1 MNKLVDITE
10 DLLKENFKTNY
21 LIQVAYEIRFPTDL
35 TIKNKIPEFQGSIKD
50 NFSIYEEGYSF
61 PLTFQPKEDLSNLM
75 NYKFLNENKSVEL
88 YLNNYT
94 IFGLRTKNYPGYK
107 IFLKNFMENVKRFIE
122 ISNVNKITRLGIR
135 YINSIQLEEDFDE
148 SNQLK
153 NKYVISLLDE
163 KYGKEIFDSQRI
175 DLRYHEKEFEIHQQF
190 IFRKNPNNF
199 YELLI
204 DLDNSLK
211 DSIKMDLRDIE
222 DKLNK
227 LHYLIKTKFFEMITD
242 HFLMEL
248 RKEVGD

>member
-1 MNKLVDITE
+1 
-10 DLLKENFKTNY
+10 
-21 LIQVAYEIRFPTDL
+21 
-35 TIKNKIPEFQGSIKD
+35 
-50 NFSIYEEGYSF
+50 
-61 PLTFQPKEDLSNLM
+61 
-75 NYKFLNENKSVEL
+75 
-88 YLNNYT
+88 
-94 IFGLRTKNYPGYK
+94 
-107 IFLKNFMENVKRFIE
+107 
-122 ISNVNKITRLGIR
+122 
-135 YINSIQLEEDFDE
+135 INSIQLEEDFDE